1 MEEVINNLEMRI
13 KPQKYRCGNEVRF
26 GHSSAPDSLVF
37 NGTRQQA
44 WLLHFVIGIYHRTKI
59 GGCFMRLAA
68 RDVLNEA
75 WKAITDPGSNDALLT
90 QIIAHNNTRGV
101 RG

>member
-44 WLLHFVIGIYHRTKI
+44 WLLHFVIGIYHENKR
-59 GGCFMRLAA
+59 GMRLAA

-90 QIIAHNNTRGV
+90 QIIAHYNTRGV